1 MRMGIDIEK
10 FFGEIFMQRLPVTLL
25 SGFLGAGKTTLLN
38 QILANREGLK
48 VAVIVNDMSEINV
61 DARLVAKGDANL
73 SRVDEQLIEMSNGCI
88 CCTLREDLLKEVR
101 SLALQNRFD
110 YLLIESTGISE
121 PLPVAETFTFED
133 EEGNSLSKIS
143 RLDTLVTLVDA
154 VNFRLDFDSADGLV
168 ERGLGINEDDDR
180 DVVHLLMDQIEF
192 ANVLVITKC
201 DIASE
206 EQIGEIEKFLEL
218 VNPTAKI
225 VRASKGNVP
234 LESVLNTN
242 LYSEEWSAGHRDWL
256 VVDRGDEVSESEEY
270 GFSSFA
276 FTARRPF
283 HPARFFALVESSDF
297 DPVVRSK
304 GAVWLATRN
313 HRAGEWSQAGV
324 LYSLNPT
331 GMWAAAVDQSEW
343 PDDEEFA
350 AEIDE
355 VWMEPWGDRRIELV
369 LIGQYLN
376 RSEITEMLE
385 ACLLTNEELALGP
398 EAWESF
404 EDPFD
409 PWDESCELDLEDE

>member
-1 MRMGIDIEK
+1 
-10 FFGEIFMQRLPVTLL
+10 MQRLPVTLL

-38 QILANREGLK
+38 QILSNREGLK

-61 DARLVAKGDANL
+61 DARLIAQGDANL

-101 SLALQNRFD
+101 ALALQNRFD

-133 EEGNSLSKIS
+133 EEGNSLSKVS

-154 VNFRLDFDSADGLV
+154 VNFRLDFDSADALV
-168 ERGLGINEDDDR
+168 ERGLGINDEDER

-206 EQIGEIEKFLEL
+206 EQIGEIEKFLGL

-256 VVDRGDEVSESEEY
+256 VVDRGSEVSETEEY

-283 HPARFFALVESSDF
+283 HPARFFGLVESSDF

-313 HRAGEWSQAGV
+313 HRAGEWSQAGK

-331 GMWAAAVDQSEW
+331 GMWAASVDREEW
-343 PDDEEFA
+343 PDDEDFA
-350 AEIDE
+350 AEIEE

-376 RSEITEMLE
+376 RAEITEMLE
-385 ACLLTNEELALGP
+385 ACLLTNEELAMGP
-398 EAWESF
+398 EVWETF

-409 PWDESCELDLEDE
+409 LWDESCELDYEDEDE